1 MRIFGIAAAAAAA
14 LAWAAPAYA
23 TGGMRC
29 APLRGPGPVLSL
41 GITHGPVAQVFAA
54 RLTDGAAEFQ
64 TGGFVGGESRRPMTV
79 GQSWIDRQVVWIDL
93 LDEQAQNIIGQLRA
107 RVQPGARGFV
117 ASGTF
122 VRNGR
127 TWRVRCVEA

>member
-1 MRIFGIAAAAAAA
+1 MRTFAIAAAVAA
-14 LAWAAPAYA
+14 LVWSAPAQA
-23 TGGMRC
+23 TGGIRC
-29 APLRGPGPVLSL
+29 APVRGSGPVLSL

-54 RLTDGAAEFQ
+54 RLTDGPIEFQ
-64 TGGFVGGESRRPMTV
+64 TGGFVGGESRRPMVV

-93 LDEQAQNIIGQLRA
+93 LDAQAQQFIGRLRA

-127 TWRVRCVEA
+127 AWQVRCVEA

>member
-1 MRIFGIAAAAAAA
+1 MGA
-14 LAWAAPAYA
+14 LAAIAWSAPAYA

-29 APLRGPGPVLSL
+29 APVQGSGPVLSL

-54 RLTDGAAEFQ
+54 RLTDGRTEFQ
-64 TGGFVGGESRRPMTV
+64 SGGFVGGESRRSMIV

-93 LDEQAQNIIGQLRA
+93 MDAQAQTVIGRLRA
-107 RVQPGARGFV
+107 RVQPGARGFL
-117 ASGTF
+117 ATGTF

-127 TWRVRCVEA
+127 TWQVRCVEA